1 MKRKVKL
8 SPCVKRG
15 LSLLTTIAVMALTT
29 SAVHAADLGMRPYA
43 PPPPAL
49 PVSNWTG
56 FYFGVNGGFGGDR
69 YQYPF
74 SVGAIPA
81 LGLGPVSGTS
91 TLNSSGGFGG
101 AQAGYNWQF
110 APAWVA
116 GVEADFHVADRFR
129 KYRHQARLVRHSTRP
144 RRLFGHAE
152 CAALRHWRLGLRPHD
167 KHRQRRRARFGHQ
180 LVGGPRPE
188 RLDRRRRSGIRG
200 QSMAVVQ
207 DRISVHR
214 SRQCQY
220 RKRRLRRRAV
230 LAQREDHRSHCEGR
244 TQFQADRRALGPLK
258 HARQMKEGAVVC
270 YRVGT
275 GFSPR

>member
-116 GVEADFHVADRFR
+116 GVEADFDGADIQGMATTTTTSPTASGNIGTKLDWFGTVRGR
-129 KYRHQARLVRHSTRP
+129 VGYLVTPSALLYATGGWVYGHTTST
-144 RRLFGHAE
+144 ASA
-152 CAALRHWRLGLRPHD
+152 AALGLAISSSVGRDQNGWTAGGGLEYAVNQWLSFKTEYLFIDLGSANIASGVSGGVPFSLNEKTTVHTVKAGLNFKLTGGHW
-167 KHRQRRRARFGHQ
+167 
-180 LVGGPRPE
+180 GP
-188 RLDRRRRSGIRG
+188 
-200 QSMAVVQ
+200 
-207 DRISVHR
+207 
-214 SRQCQY
+214 
-220 RKRRLRRRAV
+220 
-230 LAQREDHRSHCEGR
+230 
-244 TQFQADRRALGPLK
+244 
-258 HARQMKEGAVVC
+258 
-270 YRVGT
+270 
-275 GFSPR
+275 